1 MDNTI
6 LYIILG
12 LIAVA
17 IPVILIFMTMKKVRN
32 KRETSTEEKQRE
44 NKNPADITE
53 QLKSVKEERIEKK
66 GISKTKN

>member
-12 LIAVA
+12 LVAVA
-17 IPVILIFMTMKKVRN
+17 IPVTLIFLTLKKVRE
-32 KRETSTEEKQRE
+32 KRESSTEEKQRE
-44 NKNPADITE
+44 SKNPVDITE
-53 QLKSVKEERIEKK
+53 QLKSVKEERMEKK